1 MYSIWLHASPAPRH
15 LTCLDVVDANGKTCR
30 NALLTQTQ
38 HAHSGCMISIKTI
51 LAKAE
56 EEENRKKKNELG
68 RRRERMFASR
78 EIAFQYAKQF
88 YRFRV

>member
-1 MYSIWLHASPAPRH
+1 
-15 LTCLDVVDANGKTCR
+15 
-30 NALLTQTQ
+30 
-38 HAHSGCMISIKTI
+38 MISIKTI